1 MKINIYF
8 FIIANLIILSSCA
21 RKNYLD
27 KTVWMNVTPVE
38 KDGVKGNIV
47 NSVYFWDKKTIS
59 FYTAIEKDNSIIV
72 KPILVA
78 SGNYTYKGNI
88 KKEAMVTA
96 NMVNYKNENLLY
108 KGFVNPEGMV
118 LVSPDSIAKGYN
130 ISNIT
135 IK

>member
-1 MKINIYF
+1 
-8 FIIANLIILSSCA
+8 
-21 RKNYLD
+21 
-27 KTVWMNVTPVE
+27 
-38 KDGVKGNIV
+38 VKGNIV

-59 FYTAIEKDNSIIV
+59 FYTAIEKDDSIIV

-88 KKEAMVTA
+88 KKESMITA
-96 NMVNYKNENLLY
+96 NMITVKNETMQY
-108 KGFVNPEGMV
+108 KGFVNLEGMV